1 MVDPWFVLAAV
12 LAAGASF
19 LMEILVILVIL
30 SVVAG

>member
-19 LMEILVILVIL
+19 LMGFLVMLVVL